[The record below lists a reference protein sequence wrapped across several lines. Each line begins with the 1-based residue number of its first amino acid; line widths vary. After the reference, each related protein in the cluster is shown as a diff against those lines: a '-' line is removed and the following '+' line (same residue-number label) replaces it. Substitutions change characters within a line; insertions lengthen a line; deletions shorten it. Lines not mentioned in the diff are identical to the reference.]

1 MEEQPARL
9 ACGPRSARAAG
20 WAAAWA
26 AVQILAF
33 NACREQLRSRFYSV
47 TLLFGGLILYLS
59 LLLGMLAADQELRV
73 LTDFGLSFIE
83 LLSALAV
90 AFAAATGTLQEME
103 TKTLYLVL
111 TRPVPRWAYLSGRF
125 LGLVASALTSLL
137 LMSAVHVV
145 VLLAKGWA
153 WEWGYLLALAGVACK
168 VVLAAALSALL
179 AMVSTSALSALS
191 MTGIL
196 WMLGH
201 FVPEL
206 RFLIRRSTAGAGESL
221 LLGAAYLL
229 PNLQLFNFR
238 DRLGV
243 PASSA
248 MQEPVGFALAYAAA
262 YVAAC
267 LMLTQ
272 VVFKRK
278 EF

>member
-1 MEEQPARL
+1 MSASWSPG
-9 ACGPRSARAAG
+9 GPGASPWRA
-20 WAAAWA
+20 
-26 AVQILAF
+26 VRILAF

-137 LMSAVHVV
+137 LMSAVHVA

-153 WEWGYLLALAGVACK
+153 WEWGYLLGLAGVACK

-243 PASSA
+243 PASSVMA
-248 MQEPVGFALAYAAA
+248 EPVGFALAYAAA

-267 LMLTQ
+267 LMLT
-272 VVFKRK
+272 VVIFKRK